1 MLQYYFPHHHH
12 CLFIGLKTKKKEGR
26 TDLDL
31 IYLNAFST
39 PCISECTE
47 KLYQMKQLGLQ
58 HNNCSVGDFI
68 NQSDYFQTIKDL
80 FIYDLRIIAFALSR
94 MFFLS
99 TKKT

>member
-12 CLFIGLKTKKKEGR
+12 CLFIGLKTKKKAGR

-31 IYLNAFST
+31 INAFST